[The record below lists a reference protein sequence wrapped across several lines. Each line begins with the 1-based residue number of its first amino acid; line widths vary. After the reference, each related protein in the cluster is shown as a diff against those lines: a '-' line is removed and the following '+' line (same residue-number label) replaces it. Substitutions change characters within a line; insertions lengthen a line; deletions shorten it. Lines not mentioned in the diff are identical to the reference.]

1 MTGLV
6 VLVEVV
12 VALASDDRET
22 DKKRERG
29 IEK

>member
-12 VALASDDRET
+12 VALASDDREV
-22 DKKRERG
+22 DRKRERD